1 MVPVLQSS
9 ESRLPA
15 NARQAGRSQKVNGRS
30 GQALIEF
37 ALVAVM
43 LLLVLFGVIDF
54 SRIILDRLVMIN
66 VSREGANLISRG
78 TDMTN
83 ALNALVT
90 SAYPLNINSNGYII
104 LSSVYNNSGVLKIT
118 SQKTTGG
125 KPAVSHV
132 GSTNTTVTLPNP
144 NLPLPNQTL
153 YVAEVFYTF
162 TPVTPLGALLGI
174 TLPMTNYDAA
184 FF

>member
-1 MVPVLQSS
+1 MVKIPQPSKS
-9 ESRLPA
+9 
-15 NARQAGRSQKVNGRS
+15 GRSQKVRGRS

-43 LLLVLFGVIDF
+43 LLLVLFAIIDF
-54 SRIILDRLVMIN
+54 SRIILVREVMIN

-90 SAYPLNINSNGYII
+90 SAQPLNINSSGYII
-104 LSSVYNNSGVLKIT
+104 LSSVINTNTDGVPRV
-118 SQKTTGG
+118 SEQQMTGG
-125 KPAVSHV
+125 MLSTSKV
-132 GSTNTTVTLPNP
+132 GPPGNVATLPNP
-144 NLPLPNQTL
+144 QLPLPNQTL
-153 YVAEVFYTF
+153 WVAEVFYSF
-162 TPVTPLGALLGI
+162 TPVTPLGQLLGM
-174 TLPMTNYDAA
+174 TLPTTNYDAA